1 MDGHGVSKRTSYI
14 EEKMYRLEVKS
25 GNDEFKIIIIIYQLI
40 MVKGL
45 NYDCVENEF
54 KKLVKKIN
62 WWKVNLGD
70 ERLKASLETVVHSET
85 E

>member
-1 MDGHGVSKRTSYI
+1 
-14 EEKMYRLEVKS
+14 
-25 GNDEFKIIIIIYQLI
+25 

-54 KKLVKKIN
+54 KKLVKKI
-62 WWKVNLGD
+62 KVNLGD
-70 ERLKASLETVVHSET
+70 ETLKASLETVVHSET